1 MSSKELD
8 RLHWLQ
14 RLADKR
20 ATQRQAAEAL
30 GLTVRQVQ
38 RLRDPYEARG
48 AAGLVSARRGKRSNR
63 ALPDS
68 FKEYVVELVRDRYLD
83 FGPTLAREKLAE
95 LHGVSV
101 GLETLRKWLVDAGV
115 WQTRA
120 ERRKRPQPP
129 RARRECFGELV
140 QIDGCDH
147 DWFEDRG
154 PRCTLLVYVD
164 DATSAL
170 MELRFVRSEST
181 FDYFA
186 STERY
191 LQRFGRPGAF
201 YSDKLSVFR
210 VTAKEAVAGVGYTQ
224 FGRAMRD
231 LNIDVI
237 CANTPAAKGRVE
249 RAHQTLQDRLVKEL
263 RLRGISDQDAGNAY
277 LDEFR
282 EDYNRRFARAAR
294 NPRDAH
300 RPLLPSDDLRRSL
313 TWQEQRRL
321 TNNLTL
327 HYKRVLYVVDPTPA
341 ADRARGRRVDIREN
355 EDGSIQIEY
364 LGTELTARAFAKDAH
379 VNPGAIVENKLLGHT
394 LRIIADAQRERDQ
407 SRLDNQRMTLRDQD
421 MLRRAMAAGFEDA
434 AHERQYRVNKPP
446 TYSAMRLAITPPT
459 DELDLQEPVEA
470 PVLDKPVQVGARTR
484 KAPYKGPKRP
494 VGRPPKKKPAA
505 SDPPM
510 KTRVRGELELNYADL
525 PPIDSADPDPL
536 ARVLAWAKSQIPE
549 Q

>member
-1 MSSKELD
+1 
-8 RLHWLQ
+8 
-14 RLADKR
+14 
-20 ATQRQAAEAL
+20 
-30 GLTVRQVQ
+30 
-38 RLRDPYEARG
+38 
-48 AAGLVSARRGKRSNR
+48 VSARCGKRSNR

-68 FKEYVVELVRDRYLD
+68 FKDYVVELVRDRYLD
-83 FGPTLAREKLAE
+83 FGPTLALEKLAE
-95 LHGVSV
+95 LHGISV
-101 GLETLRKWLVDAGV
+101 GLETLRKWLIEAGV

-129 RARRECFGELV
+129 RARRECVGELV

-164 DATSAL
+164 DATSSL
-170 MELRFVRSEST
+170 MELRFVQSEST

-191 LQRFGRPGAF
+191 LKRFGRPVAF

-210 VTAKEAVAGVGYTQ
+210 ATANEAVVGIGYTQ

-231 LNIDVI
+231 LNIDAI
-237 CANTPAAKGRVE
+237 CATTPAAKGRVE

-282 EDYNRRFARAAR
+282 EDYNRRFARAAK

-327 HYKRVLYVVDPTPA
+327 HYERVLYVIDATPA
-341 ADRARGRRVDIREN
+341 GGRARGRRVDIREN
-355 EDGSIQIEY
+355 EDGSIHIEY
-364 LGTELTARAFAKDAH
+364 LGAELTARAFAKDAH
-379 VNPGAIVENKLLGHT
+379 VNPGAIVENKLFGRR
-394 LRIIADAQRERDQ
+394 LRIIADAQRERDE
-407 SRLDNQRMTLRDQD
+407 SRLENQRMTLREQD
-421 MLRRAMAAGFEDA
+421 NLRRAMAAGFEGA
-434 AHERQYRVNKPP
+434 AHEPKYRVNKPP
-446 TYSAMRLAITPPT
+446 TYSAMRLAITAPT
-459 DELDLQEPVEA
+459 HEPAPRSSIDTSELA
-470 PVLDKPVQVGARTR
+470 TTTRAKARAR
-484 KAPYKGPKRP
+484 KAPFIGPKRP
-494 VGRPPKKKPAA
+494 VGRPMKKKP
-505 SDPPM
+505 STSNPPV
-510 KTRVRGELELNYADL
+510 KTRNSGEMEQSYANL
-525 PPIDSADPDPL
+525 PPIATSDPNPL
-536 ARVLAWAKSQIPE
+536 ARILVWAKSQSPKQE
-549 Q
+549 T